1 MPFGAQIADD
11 GVTRFRL
18 WAPGAK
24 DVGLELGESSPT
36 RPMPMAATGEG
47 WFEASTADAPAGT
60 RYAFRIDGGI
70 VVPDPASRANPD
82 DVHGPSMVIDPHAY
96 EWRDRDWCGRPWAEA
111 VIYELH
117 VGAFTREGTFAGIIA
132 HLDYLVELGVTAME
146 LMPVADF
153 PGRRNWGYDGVLPF
167 APDAT
172 YGTPDDL
179 KRLVDAAHARGLM
192 VFFDVVYNHFGP
204 DGNYLHAYA
213 PAFFNAAHDTP
224 WGAAINFDGPHSR
237 TVRDFFMHNAL
248 YWLEEFHADG
258 LRLDAVDAI
267 ADESRPDILTEL
279 TETIRRQLPPER
291 NVHLIFEND
300 RNDPRYLERDAAL
313 RPQAASA
320 QWNDDVHHALHTLIT
335 GEAGG
340 YYADYADQPLTRLG
354 RGLAEGFIHQHDWSG
369 FRNHHRGAPSA
380 HLTPLA
386 FINFLQNH
394 DQVGNRAFG
403 ERITAIAPP
412 DAVRAAVACV
422 LLAPS
427 PPLLFMGE
435 EFAASTPFLFF
446 CNFGP
451 ELAAAVTRGR
461 REAFARVDRCAD
473 PALREHIPDPGA
485 PSTFAASHLDW
496 NEIEQADHRAWL
508 DFYRRCLAVRREHL
522 VPRLGAMRG
531 GTGRHRVIGKAVLAV
546 DWTLG
551 DNAQWTLRANFSA
564 EAADVDDTPPDQIV
578 FACIDGAEPTRD
590 RLPPWGVRVT
600 LEPAGM
606 RLASA

>member
-1 MPFGAQIADD
+1 MPFGAQVADD

-18 WAPGAK
+18 WAPGAR
-24 DVGLELGESSPT
+24 DVGLELGGSFAT
-36 RPMPMAATGEG
+36 RSMPMAAGGDG
-47 WFEASTADAPAGT
+47 WFEASTAVAPAGT
-60 RYAFRIDGGI
+60 RYAFRIDGKV

-96 EWRDRDWCGRPWAEA
+96 EWQDGDWRGRPWAHA

-117 VGAFTREGTFAGIIA
+117 VGSFTREGTFAGVIA
-132 HLDYLVELGVTAME
+132 HLDYLVDLGITAME
-146 LMPVADF
+146 LMPVAAF
-153 PGRRNWGYDGVLPF
+153 PGMRNWGYDGVLPF

-179 KRLVDAAHARGLM
+179 KCLVDAAHARGLM
-192 VFFDVVYNHFGP
+192 VLLDVVYNHFGP

-237 TVRDFFMHNAL
+237 TVRDFFIHNAL
-248 YWLEEFHADG
+248 YWLVEFHADG

-267 ADESRPDILTEL
+267 ADDSRPNILTEL
-279 TETIRRQLPPER
+279 TETVRRQMPPER
-291 NVHLIFEND
+291 NVHLVVEND
-300 RNDPRYLERDAAL
+300 RNDTRHLERDAAL

-320 QWNDDVHHALHTLIT
+320 QWNDDVHHALHALIT
-335 GEAGG
+335 GEADG
-340 YYADYADQPLTRLG
+340 YYADYADQPLAHLG
-354 RGLAEGFIHQHDWSG
+354 RGLAEGFIQQRDWSG
-369 FRNHHRGAPSA
+369 FRNHYRGAPSA

-403 ERITAIAPP
+403 ERITAIAPA

-451 ELAAAVTRGR
+451 ELAAAVTHGR
-461 REAFARVDRCAD
+461 REAFARLARFAD
-473 PALREHIPDPGA
+473 PALRERIPDPNA
-485 PSTFAASHLDW
+485 ASTFAASHLNWD
-496 NEIEQADHRAWL
+496 EIGQADHRAWL
-508 DFYRRCLAVRREHL
+508 DFYRRCLDVRREHL
-522 VPRLGAMRG
+522 MPRLAAMQG

-551 DNAQWTLRANFSA
+551 DSAQWALRANFSA
-564 EAADVDDTPPDQIV
+564 DAADVDDAPPDQIV
-578 FACIDGAEPTRD
+578 FACIDCEPVSE

-600 LEPAGM
+600 LAPAGI